1 MTSGDDIH
9 LDLFQ
14 WKRYVEKNFSYLLY
28 QVNTRS
34 FTVIS
39 VYEINEI
46 FLIQKQQHN
55 WCDVPK
61 LKSLKTTLMS

>member
-14 WKRYVEKNFSYLLY
+14 WKRYVEKNSSHLLY

-34 FTVIS
+34 FTFIS

-46 FLIQKQQHN
+46 FLIQKQHN